1 MDIKLKS
8 MFHKAID
15 RDIKGVIKVGQ
26 ADDENIKQEL
36 DEYVLTG
43 ELSKH
48 IDSFFEAYKEG
59 IVGHTDKNAVWISGF
74 FGSGKSHFL
83 KILSY
88 LLENRNI
95 EGKNAISYFDDKGLD
110 NFTLANMK
118 QAGDVSSDVILFNI
132 DSKSDSD
139 SKSNKDAIVN
149 VFNKVFNEMQGFCG
163 SMPWIADLERQM
175 VKDGVYENFKNVFEE
190 ISGNTW
196 IEAREDFYYE
206 EDSII
211 ETLSKTTKMS
221 EEAAKN
227 WYEKCQ
233 DNYSLSIDKFATKVK
248 EYCDSKGKNHHVV
261 FLVDEIGQYIGDN
274 TQLMLNLQTVV
285 EDLGTKCNGKCW
297 VIVTSQEGLDEFTK
311 VKGND
316 FSKIQGRFNTRLS
329 LSSANVDE
337 VIKKRILRKTEGA
350 TSHLKALYEQKESI
364 IKNLL
369 TFTSDTAEMKLYKN
383 SEDFAEVYPFIPY
396 QFNLLQSAFNGVREH
411 GASGKSLSKGERSL
425 LGAYQQVAIDYKDED
440 SNILIPFSAFYKT
453 IETFLDSSIRSV
465 IMKAENNEE
474 LDKFDVEVLKL
485 LFLVKYVKEIK
496 ANINNLATLLVDNID
511 ASQKDLKDKVNE
523 SLKKLIRQTLVQKNG
538 DEYIFLTN
546 DEQDVNKEIKNIQI
560 DPAET
565 ILKVG
570 EIIFDDIYG
579 ESKFNYSKKYMFTF
593 NKIVDDRTR
602 GPQNNEI
609 GVKVI
614 TANFDLVGG
623 TSQSELKQLS
633 IRENNVIVNIS
644 KDVNYLDEIE
654 NVLKIDAYLRL
665 KGGTK
670 STISIEDIKTKKS
683 REREDRLK
691 RAKFLIEESLRT
703 AEIYVNGSLLDIKE
717 KGGVDRI
724 NEGLRA
730 LIDSKYNKLN
740 YIKEFKDS
748 TKDLYDIMDARLNQ
762 MSLVDNDP
770 NRLAVDEIKTHIET
784 STARNLQVTV
794 KSVISKF
801 SNAPYGWK
809 EIDIQ
814 AIVII
819 LFKKQDIKVVLNNE
833 VVPPNNREIVNYVSK
848 RDYLDRAI
856 LKTREKVA
864 TKYIDALKDLNKDL
878 FGFSSMPSDED
889 GMMSLFKDHSKME
902 LHKIEMMLNNFGVM
916 SKYPGEDT
924 LKDGKRL
931 FKEIIEIKD
940 TLEFFK
946 TVYDLEDDLL
956 DYVDKIDNIK
966 GFFFKKDN
974 GVIDINSKGE
984 QRLIFD
990 NAIETLK
997 NYNDNKEYI
1006 VNDEIKEIVEEIKA
1020 ILRMKEPYSKIP
1032 TIPLLIDKYNNK
1044 ILSLLEKESIPVLG
1058 FIKTCKN
1065 EVMETLDIY
1074 EFKDKFVNRIS
1085 EDFGNLTKRT
1095 ESANNFV
1102 VLSSMS
1108 DLAEKLKVR
1117 WINEIVSEDETLK
1130 RIKAKEIEEADR
1142 AKEADITNGKGIEYL
1157 VEPVKPEQK
1166 VVIKTKTLSMRELVK
1181 GQKVIKNDEDIDAVL
1196 ESLRR
1201 KLKEELEKDTII
1213 SLI

>member
-1142 AKEADITNGKGIEYL
+1142 AKEAESTIGKGIEYL